1 MMTIAQNPIDF
12 TQSKHFASRPH
23 AIVIGAGFGG
33 LAAAVRL
40 TARGYRVTI
49 LEALEQ
55 IGGRA
60 SVYRQDGFTFDAGPT
75 IVTAPFVFEELW
87 ALHGEQM
94 KQHLDLRPMEP
105 FYAIRY
111 QEDGQVFRAW
121 SDPKKTAEEIA
132 KFEPSDVEGYW
143 RFLAESERCFKT
155 GFLGMI
161 DKPYNTI
168 GRMAAAMPGLI
179 ARRAERSIHALVS
192 KYIKNERLR
201 QCLSFHPLFIG
212 GNPLRTSGVMALIAH
227 LEKTYGVHYAMGGTG
242 SLVKAIASLA
252 ERHGTTIRL
261 NAPVDEI
268 IVENGSATG
277 VRLQSGE
284 HIHGDC
290 VVSNADTAST
300 YEKLLKKHPRRRW
313 TNRRLNRMWYSMSL
327 FVWYFGTDKKFDDVD
342 HHTILMG
349 PRYEELLRDIFKR
362 RKLAN
367 DFSLYLYRPSATDPT
382 VAPPGCD
389 SFYVLSP
396 VPNLDGETD
405 WETMAEAYR
414 SKIEACLEET
424 LLPDLSKHI
433 VTSKIITPLT
443 FRDRFRSKKGA
454 AFGMEPVIW
463 QLAWFRPH
471 NVSEEVKNLYIVG
484 AGTHPG
490 AGLPGV
496 VSSAKILDKLVP
508 MANTVTR

>member
-1 MMTIAQNPIDF
+1 MMTIAQDPTDF
-12 TQSKHFASRPH
+12 NAATAFHDRPH

-33 LAAAVRL
+33 LAAAVRM

-49 LEALEQ
+49 VEALEQ

-60 SVYRQDGFTFDAGPT
+60 SVYKQDGFTFDAGPT
-75 IVTAPFVFEELW
+75 IITAPFVFEELW
-87 ALHGEQM
+87 ELHGENM
-94 KQHLDLRPMEP
+94 HDHLDLRPMEP

-111 QEDGQVFRAW
+111 QEDGQTFRAW

-143 RFLAESERCFKT
+143 RFLEESERCFKT
-155 GFLGMI
+155 GFLNMI
-161 DKPYNTI
+161 DKPYNSI
-168 GRMAAAMPGLI
+168 AKMVGAMPGLV

-242 SLVKAIASLA
+242 SLVKAIADLG
-252 ERHGTTIRL
+252 ERTGTDIRL
-261 NAPVDEI
+261 NAPVEQI
-268 IVENGSATG
+268 LVENGSATG
-277 VRLQSGE
+277 VRLASGE
-284 HIHGDC
+284 HIKGEC
-290 VVSNADTAST
+290 VISNADTAST
-300 YEKLLKKHPRRRW
+300 YEKLMKTHKRKRW
-313 TNRRLNRMWYSMSL
+313 TDWRLNKMWYSMSL
-327 FVWYFGTDKKFDDVD
+327 FVWHFGTDRKYDDVD

-362 RKLAN
+362 HKLAD

-382 VAPPGCD
+382 VAPEGCD

-405 WETMAEAYR
+405 WEATTEAYR
-414 SKIEACLEET
+414 KKIEKTLEAT
-424 LLPDLSKHI
+424 VLPDLSKHV
-433 VTSKIITPLT
+433 VTSKIVTPLT

-508 MANTVTR
+508 LASEVAR